1 MRRTILA
8 IASAVLVLACLPSA
22 KAEVLITKAEA
33 ALPAPA
39 GSGSVT
45 RAITRGPGVEQL
57 SPSPDKSMASPLP
70 LLIKFVPRN
79 NVPIDPASVKLT
91 YIKSKA
97 IDLTERIKKHVTA
110 DGIDMSNAEVPAG
123 THILRLE
130 VTDQQGRSGTA
141 VIKLIVAER

>member
-1 MRRTILA
+1 MRRTLLA
-8 IASAVLVLACLPSA
+8 IASAALVLACLPHA
-22 KAEVLITKAEA
+22 QAEVLISKAEA
-33 ALPAPA
+33 DLPAPA

-45 RAITRGPGVEQL
+45 RGLTRGPGIEQL

-97 IDLTERIKKHVTA
+97 VDLTERIKKHVTA
-110 DGIDMSNAEVPAG
+110 AGIDMSQAEVPAG
-123 THILRLE
+123 THIMRLD
-130 VTDQQGRSGTA
+130 VTDQQGRNGTA